1 MPAPIQGL
9 TGGVSGVNGERGT
22 ASADLIAEARQR
34 QADRLRAAQAE
45 AVKATEVVEEARAS
59 AESDNRRRPDPIL
72 PDPIPPYRVNL
83 DPGTGRLST
92 EVLDTHTG
100 EVILRIP
107 PSYAD
112 PAEDAAEDA
121 GEESGRLQ
129 APEVKA

>member
-1 MPAPIQGL
+1 
-9 TGGVSGVNGERGT
+9 V
-22 ASADLIAEARQR
+22 AE
-34 QADRLRAAQAE
+34 E
-45 AVKATEVVEEARAS
+45 PRAS
-59 AESDNRRRPDPIL
+59 GNPDNRRQ

-112 PAEDAAEDA
+112 PAEDAAE
-121 GEESGRLQ
+121 ESGRP
-129 APEVKA
+129 ATPEVKA

>member
-9 TGGVSGVNGERGT
+9 TGGVSGVNGERGS

-45 AVKATEVVEEARAS
+45 AVKATEVVEEAREP
-59 AESDNRRRPDPIL
+59 AESDNRSR
-72 PDPIPPYRVNL
+72 PDPIPPFRVNL

-112 PAEDAAEDA
+112 PAEDAAE
-121 GEESGRLQ
+121 ESGRPA

>member
-45 AVKATEVVEEARAS
+45 AVKATEVVEESRTS
-59 AESDNRRRPDPIL
+59 AEADNGRRPDPIL

-112 PAEDAAEDA
+112 PAEDAAE
-121 GEESGRLQ
+121 ESGRP
-129 APEVKA
+129 ATPEVKA

>member
-45 AVKATEVVEEARAS
+45 AAKATEGVEETRAS
-59 AESDNRRRPDPIL
+59 AESDNRRQ

-112 PAEDAAEDA
+112 PAEDAAE
-121 GEESGRLQ
+121 ESGRPK

>member
-9 TGGVSGVNGERGT
+9 IGGVSGVNGERGT

-45 AVKATEVVEEARAS
+45 ATKATEVVEESRAS
-59 AESDNRRRPDPIL
+59 AESDNRSR

-83 DPGTGRLST
+83 EPGTGRLST
-92 EVLDTHTG
+92 EVLNTHTG

-107 PSYAD
+107 PAYAD
-112 PAEDAAEDA
+112 PAEDAAEEN
-121 GEESGRLQ
+121 GHPKV
-129 APEVKA
+129 PEVKA

>member
-45 AVKATEVVEEARAS
+45 AAKATEVVEEARAS
-59 AESDNRRRPDPIL
+59 AESDNRSR

-107 PSYAD
+107 PAYGD
-112 PAEDAAEDA
+112 PAEDAAED
-121 GEESGRLQ
+121 GGRPK

>member
-45 AVKATEVVEEARAS
+45 AVKATKVVEESRAS
-59 AESDNRRRPDPIL
+59 AEADNGRRPDPIL

-100 EVILRIP
+100 KVILRIP

-112 PAEDAAEDA
+112 PAEDA
-121 GEESGRLQ
+121 GEESGRPQ
-129 APEVKA
+129 SPEVTA

>member
-45 AVKATEVVEEARAS
+45 ATKATEVVEESRAS
-59 AESDNRRRPDPIL
+59 AESDNRSR

-83 DPGTGRLST
+83 EPGTGRLST
-92 EVLDTHTG
+92 EVLNTHTG

-107 PSYAD
+107 PAYAD
-112 PAEDAAEDA
+112 PAEDAAEEN
-121 GEESGRLQ
+121 GHPKV
-129 APEVKA
+129 PEVKA

>member
-9 TGGVSGVNGERGT
+9 TGGVSGVNGERST

-45 AVKATEVVEEARAS
+45 AAKATEVVEETRAS
-59 AESDNRRRPDPIL
+59 AESDNRRQ

-112 PAEDAAEDA
+112 PAEDAAE
-121 GEESGRLQ
+121 ESGRPK
-129 APEVKA
+129 AREVKA

>member
-1 MPAPIQGL
+1 MPAPTQGL
-9 TGGVSGVNGERGT
+9 PGGVPGVNGERGT

-45 AVKATEVVEEARAS
+45 AAKATEVVEETRAS
-59 AESDNRRRPDPIL
+59 PEPDNRRQPDPIL

-112 PAEDAAEDA
+112 PAEDAAE
-121 GEESGRLQ
+121 ESGRPK

>member
-45 AVKATEVVEEARAS
+45 AAKATEVVEEAKAPS
-59 AESDNRRRPDPIL
+59 ESDGRTR

-112 PAEDAAEDA
+112 PAEDAAA
-121 GEESGRLQ
+121 ESGRP
-129 APEVKA
+129 ATSEVKA

>member
-59 AESDNRRRPDPIL
+59 AESDNRRRPDPVL

-112 PAEDAAEDA
+112 PAEDAAE
-121 GEESGRLQ
+121 ESGRSKG
-129 APEVKA
+129 PEVKA

>member
-45 AVKATEVVEEARAS
+45 AAKPTEVVEETRAP
-59 AESDNRRRPDPIL
+59 AESDNRSR

-107 PSYAD
+107 PAYTD
-112 PAEDAAEDA
+112 PAEDAAD
-121 GEESGRLQ
+121 ESGRPK

>member
-45 AVKATEVVEEARAS
+45 AIKATEVVEETRAS
-59 AESDNRRRPDPIL
+59 AESDNGRQ

-112 PAEDAAEDA
+112 PAEDAAE
-121 GEESGRLQ
+121 ESGRPK

>member
-112 PAEDAAEDA
+112 PAEDAAE
-121 GEESGRLQ
+121 ESGRSKG
-129 APEVKA
+129 PEVKA

>member
-45 AVKATEVVEEARAS
+45 AAKPTEVVEEARAP
-59 AESDNRRRPDPIL
+59 AESDNRSR

-107 PSYAD
+107 PAYTD
-112 PAEDAAEDA
+112 PVEDAAE
-121 GEESGRLQ
+121 ESGHPK

>member
-45 AVKATEVVEEARAS
+45 AAKATEVVEETRAS
-59 AESDNRRRPDPIL
+59 AESDNRSQ

-112 PAEDAAEDA
+112 PAEDAAE
-121 GEESGRLQ
+121 ESGRPK

>member
-9 TGGVSGVNGERGT
+9 TGGVSGVNGERGS

-45 AVKATEVVEEARAS
+45 AAKATEVVEESRAS
-59 AESDNRRRPDPIL
+59 AESDNRSR

-83 DPGTGRLST
+83 EPGTGRLST

-107 PSYAD
+107 PAYPD
-112 PAEDAAEDA
+112 PAELREAAEDGGGPKA
-121 GEESGRLQ
+121 S
-129 APEVKA
+129 EVTA

>member
-45 AVKATEVVEEARAS
+45 AAKATEVVEEARAS
-59 AESDNRRRPDPIL
+59 AESDNSRQ

-112 PAEDAAEDA
+112 PAEDAAE
-121 GEESGRLQ
+121 ESGRPK